1 MWLCHLIHII
11 LSLLTCFVKK
21 TLCDAFCLFFHSSFY
36 LSLSLPRRA
45 IWNKYIPVTQQHTST
60 HCLYAC
66 MVLKLAVE
74 IKQFPG
80 QLLYCRS
87 VLQIR
92 DNWAIWK
99 LLCWLAVMD
108 HVEGMSAALGSIIV
122 NLSCV
127 RENSAGLTITDA
139 LIISGGR
146 GMPLYWKFSL
156 SYSHHAAESL
166 YLSIRSVLFCAILLA
181 TGILIKSNYNY
192 DKINKN

>member
-1 MWLCHLIHII
+1 
-11 LSLLTCFVKK
+11 
-21 TLCDAFCLFFHSSFY
+21 
-36 LSLSLPRRA
+36 
-45 IWNKYIPVTQQHTST
+45 
-60 HCLYAC
+60 
-66 MVLKLAVE
+66 
-74 IKQFPG
+74 
-80 QLLYCRS
+80 
-87 VLQIR
+87 
-92 DNWAIWK
+92 
-99 LLCWLAVMD
+99 MD